1 MRILFDPQIFSLQA
15 FGGISRYFVELAKS
29 INKIQ
34 GESAEIFAPLHINL
48 HLDEYFSTGGREH
61 AKNGIFSPSSNN
73 LKKHALLAGNYFR
86 LKKYLRHANFEIL
99 HHTYYWPMPLKGFKG
114 ARITTIHDMVEEIF
128 RQQGVK
134 SYFKKKFARE
144 ADHVICVSENT
155 KNDLIERFDI
165 PASKISVVYLG
176 RPVVPARSL
185 SFRPPTSKPYILYV
199 GQRGGYKN
207 FSGLL
212 RALALTERVRKD
224 FDLVCFGGGNF
235 TAEERT
241 LMKQFN
247 LDEPKLMT
255 DGASDQLLYDT
266 YRQATA
272 LVYPS
277 LYEGFGLPP
286 LEAMAMG
293 VAVICSHCSSI
304 PEVVGDAGEYFD
316 PAEPESLRYAL
327 ESVLYSEEK
336 RRKLVQRGQ
345 VRAGFFSWDKCARD
359 TLSVY
364 KSLF

>member
-34 GESAEIFAPLHINL
+34 GESAEIFAPLHINR
-48 HLDEYFSTGGREH
+48 HLDEYLSTRCHEY
-61 AKNGIFSPSSNN
+61 ARSAIFSPSSNS

-99 HHTYYWPMPLKGFKG
+99 HHTYYWPMPLKGLKG

-134 SYFKKKFARE
+134 SYLKKKSARE

-176 RPVVPARSL
+176 RLVVPARSL
-185 SFRPPTSKPYILYV
+185 SFQSPTSKPYILYV
-199 GQRGGYKN
+199 GRRGG
-207 FSGLL
+207 
-212 RALALTERVRKD
+212 
-224 FDLVCFGGGNF
+224 
-235 TAEERT
+235 
-241 LMKQFN
+241 
-247 LDEPKLMT
+247 
-255 DGASDQLLYDT
+255 DQLLYDT

-336 RRKLVQRGQ
+336 RRELVQRGQ